1 MWKTIPLTGICVKC
15 IIINHIQFRA
25 ELGGH
30 IWTHPACKS
39 LLDVARENETRT
51 YIRPLSE
58 EWLLLGPRWNLR
70 SSPNQVNGLE
80 LRPCPSGSEE
90 AGLSHLRHLRR
101 LKHLDEIDPK
111 TRRRGRWKSGKRK
124 GFSKLAKQASF
135 PRPENSA
142 SPHSQ
147 VVVCTLSR
155 HTVVLPTRYQ
165 RPHNAGVLV
174 CDRYAS
180 PRCS

>member
-1 MWKTIPLTGICVKC
+1 MLHARMRRV
-15 IIINHIQFRA
+15 HIS
-25 ELGGH
+25 G
-30 IWTHPACKS
+30 
-39 LLDVARENETRT
+39 LLVR
-51 YIRPLSE
+51 SG
-58 EWLLLGPRWNLR
+58 LLLGPDGICA
-70 SSPNQVNGLE
+70 SSPNQVNGLQ
-80 LRPCPSGSEE
+80 LRPCPPSGSEE

-147 VVVCTLSR
+147 AVVCTLSR
-155 HTVVLPTRYQ
+155 HTVVLPHALSATTQCGRSCL
-165 RPHNAGVLV
+165 RPLRKPSSFLV
-174 CDRYAS
+174 FVVCQQSR
-180 PRCS
+180 RCEHLSCGMLGTLPIALRE